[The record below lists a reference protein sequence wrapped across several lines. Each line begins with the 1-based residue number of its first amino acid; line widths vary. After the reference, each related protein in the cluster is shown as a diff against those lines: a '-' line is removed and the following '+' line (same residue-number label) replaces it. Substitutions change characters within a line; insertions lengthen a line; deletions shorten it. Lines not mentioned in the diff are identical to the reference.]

1 MKKYELMYIL
11 KAGLEEEARKAE
23 IEKINKLFEGFGAK
37 VNKVDESFG
46 LRDLAYSIKGETK
59 GYYVVLK
66 LEMND
71 TKAKNE
77 FDRLSKINSNVIRY
91 LFTVDKE

>member
-11 KAGLEEEARKAE
+11 KASLEEEARKAE
-23 IEKINKLFEGFGAK
+23 IEKLNKLFEDFGAK
-37 VNKVDESFG
+37 VLKTDETLG

-71 TKAKNE
+71 TKAVNE